1 MLSVII
7 ATDGVEHPAVATLA
21 ALVPGA
27 AAGVIR
33 GHVELRRSSRAADQ

>member
-7 ATDGVEHPAVATLA
+7 PTNGVERTAVATLA

-27 AAGVIR
+27 AAGIVR
-33 GHVELRRSSRAADQ
+33 EVLALARPARPG